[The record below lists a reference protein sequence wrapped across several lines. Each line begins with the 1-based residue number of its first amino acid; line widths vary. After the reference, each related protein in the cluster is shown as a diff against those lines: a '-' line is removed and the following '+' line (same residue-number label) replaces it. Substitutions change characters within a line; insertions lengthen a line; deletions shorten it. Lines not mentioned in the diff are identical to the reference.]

1 MQQQAEQDSCLAIVQ
16 GKIVKIFSFQIMID
30 KIVSFFR
37 PSDAVRAEILRVHED
52 LENTPN
58 MF

>member
-1 MQQQAEQDSCLAIVQ
+1 MQQQAEQDNCLAIAQ
-16 GKIVKIFSFQIMID
+16 GKIVKTFSFQIVID
-30 KIVSFFR
+30 KTVSFFR
-37 PSDAVRAEILRVHED
+37 PTDAARAEILRVHED